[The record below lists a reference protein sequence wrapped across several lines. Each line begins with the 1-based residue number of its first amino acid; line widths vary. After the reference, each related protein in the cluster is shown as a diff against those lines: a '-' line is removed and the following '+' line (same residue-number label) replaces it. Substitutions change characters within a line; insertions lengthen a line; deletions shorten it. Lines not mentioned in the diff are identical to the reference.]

1 MLNRCCRIS
10 NAENTWIPY
19 FASKDLSSVAAELM
33 TLSKIFK
40 TESFHWDL
48 VQSLG
53 LISRLGK
60 TNPGVTTAG
69 KLLAHC
75 KDQITVFREKIG
87 VRICIFKIGVTTNP
101 LLRFS
106 TYMEQGYTS
115 MWVLAVSQSVDQIHM
130 LEAACISEFSKHV
143 GCKNAANSGGEGALN
158 RKDVVPPFSLVFYW
172 GGWLTRVAGLADP
185 ASWR

>member
-1 MLNRCCRIS
+1 
-10 NAENTWIPY
+10 
-19 FASKDLSSVAAELM
+19 M
-33 TLSKIFK
+33 TLSKLFK
-40 TESFHWDL
+40 TESFQWDL

-75 KDQITVFREKIG
+75 KDQITAYREIIG

-101 LLRFS
+101 LVRFS
-106 TYMEQGYTS
+106 IYMEKGYAS
-115 MWVLAVSQSVDQIHM
+115 IWVLAVSQSVDQIHM

-158 RKDVVPPFSLVFYW
+158 RKDMEPPFFLYVT
-172 GGWLTRVAGLADP
+172 GGAADQGR
-185 ASWR
+185 WVG